1 MTTTPPDEG
10 VPPAPAPPP
19 GWGQPPA
26 AGSGWGQ
33 PPVPEGWG
41 QPGWAA
47 PTQSPVAQPGQ
58 AVTGPAP
65 QDAPPPGGWRPP
77 ALQPGIVPLRPLGL
91 GEILDGAVRAIRDNP
106 RVMFGLSA
114 VVVVVTVVIGALL
127 RLYLTP
133 ILSAWLS
140 GAVSGLDTSGA
151 FDTGPTGVSITDL
164 YGSSLGQIAGLPLTA
179 LATTVLTGLLIVSV
193 SRSVLGEQI
202 SGREAMRSGRVW
214 WVVGFSLLAGTVEML
229 VFGAWAALAVWLGFE
244 KQWVALGLVAL
255 FGGLALVVGSVWFTV
270 RTVLVPPALMLEGSR
285 FWATITRAWRLT
297 RGSFWRLLGIYLLT
311 AIMVGFVAS
320 IITYPASFVGLATGD
335 LTGTGPISV
344 AATSIGQ
351 AIALTLSTTY
361 QAAVIALLYIDV
373 RMRRE
378 GLDLDLAQAAAGR
391 AR

>member
-1 MTTTPPDEG
+1 MTITPPDEG
-10 VPPAPAPPP
+10 VPSTPGQTPGWSAPPE
-19 GWGQPPA
+19 

-33 PPVPEGWG
+33 PPAPAGWG
-41 QPGWAA
+41 QPAWAA
-47 PTQSPVAQPGQ
+47 PRHSPVAQPGSPV
-58 AVTGPAP
+58 AAPAP

-114 VVVVVTVVIGALL
+114 VVVVVAVVIGALL

-133 ILSAWLS
+133 FLSAWLS
-140 GAVSGLDTSGA
+140 GLVSGLDTSGA
-151 FDTGPTGVSITDL
+151 ITSDAGTTITDL
-164 YGSSLGQIAGLPLTA
+164 YGASLGQLAGTPLTA

-214 WVVGFSLLAGTVEML
+214 WVVGFSLLAGTVETL
-229 VFGAWAALAVWLGFE
+229 ALGVWVGLAVWLGFLQE
-244 KQWVALGLVAL
+244 WVALGLVVVLGGIAL
-255 FGGLALVVGSVWFTV
+255 FVGAVWFAI
-270 RTVLVPPALMLEGSR
+270 RTVLVAPALMLEGGR
-285 FWATITRAWRLT
+285 FWTTIARAWRLT
-297 RGSFWRLLGIYLLT
+297 RGSFWRLLVICLLT
-311 AIMVGFVAS
+311 VIMVWFVVYA
-320 IITYPASFVGLATGD
+320 ITLPAGYVGLFTND
-335 LTGTGPISV
+335 LAGTGPISV
-344 AATSIGQ
+344 AATSISM

-361 QAAVIALLYIDV
+361 LAAVVALLYIDV